1 MGTSNTNQTVSQTSL
16 YVCLDCGNGID
27 GDFETTDCPSCG
39 GRLLNTTVPH
49 D

>member
-1 MGTSNTNQTVSQTSL
+1 MRRTTTESTPSQTSL
-16 YVCLDCGNGID
+16 YVCLDCGNGIE
-27 GDFETTDCPSCG
+27 GDFETEDCPNCG